1 MVGTSGFYSLEKRQK
16 NKSRFAMVCAVFL
29 LGVFREVPMNRKV
42 FIAIV
47 SIVVLAVVLLLVILS
62 CRTEPGLPEIVNVF
76 TGGDCLAPVLLSVR
90 SESGSIIRLEFD
102 EPVKVYG
109 KLFEPSSARADGRYV
124 YVSLSRSLPPG
135 EKSLV
140 SGRVKDYS
148 GNSVGF
154 SISVWGLNPR
164 LPEMII
170 NEFTTKGTAKSP
182 PRTELR
188 ILESG
193 NLCGIA
199 LYAGIPD
206 DYDGYVMLGDIEV
219 NKDDLVVIWWTENL
233 PEGVVKREQG
243 VWNICSGSAG
253 KPSTNNGVFVLC
265 ESPSPGAVVLDAV
278 VYSNFSQSHEGF
290 GTKTAL
296 ERARWVTETGAW
308 EGEAV
313 DTSAST
319 ATRSVCRYA
328 EAGDSDS
335 DSDWFVTVTSGSTFG
350 AANTSEAF
358 QSN

>member
-1 MVGTSGFYSLEKRQK
+1 
-16 NKSRFAMVCAVFL
+16 
-29 LGVFREVPMNRKV
+29 MNRKV

-47 SIVVLAVVLLLVILS
+47 LIIVSAVVLLLVVLS
-62 CRTEPGLPEIVNVF
+62 CRTEPGLSEIVNFF
-76 TGGDCLAPVLLSVR
+76 TGEDCLAPVLLAVR

-109 KLFEPSSARADGRYV
+109 KSFEPSTARADGRYV
-124 YVSLSRSLPPG
+124 FVSLTRSLPPG
-135 EKSLV
+135 ERYLV

-164 LPEMII
+164 LPEMAI

-182 PRTELR
+182 SRTELR
-188 ILESG
+188 VLENG

-206 DYDGYVMLGDIEV
+206 DYDAYVMFGDIEV
-219 NKDDLVVIWWTENL
+219 YKDDLVVIWWTESL
-233 PEGVVKREQG
+233 PEGVMQREQG
-243 VWNICSGSAG
+243 VWNFCSESAG
-253 KPSTNNGVFVLC
+253 KPSTNNGVFTLC

-278 VYSNFSQSHEGF
+278 VYSNYSQSHEGF
-290 GTKTAL
+290 GTKSAL
-296 ERARWVTETGAW
+296 ERARWVTEIGAW

-319 ATRSVCRYA
+319 ATRSVCRNP
-328 EAGDSDS
+328 EAGDSDCS
-335 DSDWFVTVTSGSTFG
+335 SDWFVTVTSGSTFG